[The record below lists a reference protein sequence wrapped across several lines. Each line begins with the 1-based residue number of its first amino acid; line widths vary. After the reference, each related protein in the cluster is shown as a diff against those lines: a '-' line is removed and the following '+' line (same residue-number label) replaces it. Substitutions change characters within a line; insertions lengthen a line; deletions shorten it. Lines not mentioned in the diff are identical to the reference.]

1 MDKWTIAHALDEIA
15 KYIELGDPT
24 PFRARAFEKAA
35 RAVETLEGD
44 LPAKVARGEILSISG
59 IGKGTGAVIAE
70 LVTTGHSAYLE
81 ELRAQYPSGIF
92 ELLRVPGLGLKKIAV
107 LHSEFGIASLDEL
120 EAAASAGRIANL
132 PGFGS
137 KTQQKIL
144 EGIETARRRTS
155 QFLLPAGL
163 EVGEFVRGRL
173 ATIGA
178 IADAEISGSVRR
190 RLETGSRVDVVVA
203 ASDVEAAVAATK
215 KRQVIDRLEVVDGMT
230 LSGTGHDEVEVR
242 LHFTK
247 PADFGCAML
256 VTTGSAE
263 FIEAFAKKIAK
274 GGFELR
280 RLALYHDG
288 RHVTTASEHDLFGR
302 VGIPF
307 LDPEQREAGE
317 VLARKS
323 RVRLVEP
330 NDLKGT
336 FHVHTTFS
344 DGRNTVQEMLGGAR
358 ERGFDYVG
366 ISDHSQNA
374 FYARGLTPDDLRKQQ
389 AEIDAQRAGV
399 DPMRVFCGTEA
410 DILDDGR
417 VDYGPQT
424 LAGFDFVIASVHSR
438 FGMDE
443 EKMTERMLRALD
455 DPFVT
460 ILGHLTGRLLLSRK
474 GYSIDFDRIFDR
486 AAERGVMIEING
498 NPNRLE
504 LDWRLVHRA
513 IDRGV
518 LLCINPDAHSINELS
533 YVISGTWVARKAGL
547 SPKQIFNARSVDEVA
562 EYLARRRER
571 AIAQTR

>member
-1 MDKWTIAHALDEIA
+1 M
-15 KYIELGDPT
+15 
-24 PFRARAFEKAA
+24 
-35 RAVETLEGD
+35 
-44 LPAKVARGEILSISG
+44 
-59 IGKGTGAVIAE
+59 
-70 LVTTGHSAYLE
+70 TTGRSKYLE
-81 ELRAQYPSGIF
+81 ELRAQYPPGIF
-92 ELLRVPGLGLKKIAV
+92 ELLRVPGLGLKKIGI
-107 LHSEFGIASLDEL
+107 LHAEFGIAGLDDL
-120 EAAASAGRIANL
+120 EAAARDGRIAKL
-132 PGFGS
+132 PGFGA
-137 KTQQKIL
+137 KMQQKIL

-163 EVGEFVRGRL
+163 EIGELVRERM
-173 ATIGA
+173 TS
-178 IADAEISGSVRR
+178 IAKISDAEVSGSVRR
-190 RLETGSRVDVVVA
+190 RLETGNRVDVVVA
-203 ASDVEAAVAATK
+203 ASDVEAAIAATRK
-215 KRQVIDRLEVVDGMT
+215 QEVIDRLEVVGEMT
-230 LSGTGHDEVEVR
+230 LGGTGRDEIEVR

-256 VTTGSAE
+256 VTTGSPE
-263 FIEAFAKKIAK
+263 FVDAFATRIAK
-274 GGFELR
+274 DAFELR
-280 RLALYHDG
+280 GLALFHKG
-288 RHVTTASEHDLFGR
+288 RHVTTANERDLFER

-307 LDPEQREAGE
+307 VDPERRESADI
-317 VLARKS
+317 LARKT
-323 RVRLVEP
+323 RVHLVEP

-344 DGRNTVQEMLGGAR
+344 DGRNTVAEMLGAAR
-358 ERGFDYVG
+358 DRGFDYVG
-366 ISDHSQNA
+366 LSDHSQNA
-374 FYARGLTPDDLRKQQ
+374 YYAHGLTPDDLRKQH
-389 AEIDAQRAGV
+389 AEIDARRAGV
-399 DPMRVFCGTEA
+399 APMRVFRGTEA

-417 VDYGPQT
+417 IDYGPKT

-460 ILGHLTGRLLLSRK
+460 ILGHLTGRLLLNRK

-547 SPKQIFNARSVDEVA
+547 SPRQIFNTRPVDEVA
-562 EYLARRRER
+562 EHLARRRER
-571 AIAQTR
+571 AIAQKG